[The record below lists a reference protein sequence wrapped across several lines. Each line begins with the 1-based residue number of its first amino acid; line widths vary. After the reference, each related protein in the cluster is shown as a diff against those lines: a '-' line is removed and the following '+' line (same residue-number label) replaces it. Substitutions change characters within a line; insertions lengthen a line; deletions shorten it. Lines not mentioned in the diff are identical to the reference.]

1 MTPIFLPHVFKILNA
16 SLLFE
21 DVEGMTASGS
31 IVRDAACFI
40 SWSLAKFYEKETL
53 APFVDDLARN
63 LLITSLFDNVGMCRR
78 AAAASF

>member
-1 MTPIFLPHVFKILNA
+1 M
-16 SLLFE
+16 FE
-21 DVEGMTASGS
+21 DIEGLSSSGS

-53 APFVDDLARN
+53 APFVDELSGN
-63 LLITSLFDNVGMCRR
+63 LLLTALLDREGMCRR